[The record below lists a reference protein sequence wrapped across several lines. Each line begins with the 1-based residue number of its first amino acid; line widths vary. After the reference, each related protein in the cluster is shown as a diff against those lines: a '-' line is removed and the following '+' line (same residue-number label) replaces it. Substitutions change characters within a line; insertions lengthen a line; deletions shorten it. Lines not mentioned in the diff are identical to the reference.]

1 MTIAILTADVHF
13 EIDVSIIIPCDH
25 DHNIIVNI
33 HDLNVTFVLHPKLL
47 ICSMCVYFYLSRPN
61 EQTHY
66 YKTYFEVKIRN
77 VWSLTILRY

>member
-47 ICSMCVYFYLSRPN
+47 ICSMCMYFHRSRN
-61 EQTHY
+61 EQAHY
-66 YKTYFEVKIRN
+66 RHCYKK
-77 VWSLTILRY
+77 ILR